1 MKETTSTDM
10 NVYIRHISQ
19 DPIHGSSRIATVTK
33 LIESNVA
40 LLLKLNYNG
49 RYADE
54 ALPRLHS

>member
-1 MKETTSTDM
+1 MCVRVCGYDGIKFWKI
-10 NVYIRHISQ
+10 Y
-19 DPIHGSSRIATVTK
+19 DPIRGSSRIATVTE